1 MGDNNNLDLPDT
13 FNETVEKLRKKLIT
27 AVDTGNLA
35 DVKAILETGI
45 TPNFQ
50 LPDIASPIN
59 YAAARSSHD
68 ILELLLKHGS
78 NPNFTT
84 SGPVTTLGQACKTG
98 RLDMVNTLLSWGAVV
113 DGYSAE
119 HKKTSLMIAAEMG
132 RKDIVDSLLAAKAD
146 PNFKDKTGFTAYD
159 YAQKNNHSSIVS
171 LLAPLTRGVKL
182 DDSLKVTES
191 DLIGQEMAK
200 TALKQVLA
208 MVKVNEERKKNSL
221 PVFKVN
227 LHAVFSGNSGTGKTT
242 FARYYADEIKKIGIL
257 PKAHLVEVSRVDLVG
272 EYIGQ
277 SAPRTSAIIEK
288 ARGGILF
295 IDEAY
300 SLKVDKN
307 DTLGQES
314 INTLIK
320 YMEDYRDELVII
332 LAGYTDMMRS
342 FLDLN
347 PGLKSRIPNIVP
359 FEDFSDEQIG
369 ILFDNLCSK
378 HEMNISKEDRTFAIE
393 QILIKKRGKGFGN
406 AREVRNVFERA
417 VAQHCIRLNNLE
429 PGKITKENLQKFIYS
444 DITADPNDE
453 GGSEIALLPPVDP
466 RQNPKSA
473 IYKLHAL
480 RGMEEIKKEVQAM
493 ADYIRIRK
501 LRKGASSSRGLQLH
515 LIFTGNPGT
524 GKTTVARLI
533 GDIYR
538 ELGVLPSGHL
548 VEVDRSGLI
557 GGYLGQT
564 AIKTKDCIEDAR
576 GGILFVDEAYSL
588 FTEASS
594 EDMYARE
601 AVNTLLKY
609 MEDYRDEL
617 VVIFAGYQ
625 EPMDKLMASSPG
637 LLGRFS
643 KTLVFPNFT
652 DEELS
657 GICYDI
663 CKNDG
668 YELSEAA
675 HNKLISQL
683 LERKEKDSEF
693 ANARTVRNILEQ
705 AFKNQAQRIISL
717 SPRDLMNRKTL
728 DTIEES
734 DIGNFT
740 LSNFNQVKR
749 VGFSF

>member
-1 MGDNNNLDLPDT
+1 
-13 FNETVEKLRKKLIT
+13 
-27 AVDTGNLA
+27 
-35 DVKAILETGI
+35 
-45 TPNFQ
+45 
-50 LPDIASPIN
+50 
-59 YAAARSSHD
+59 
-68 ILELLLKHGS
+68 
-78 NPNFTT
+78 
-84 SGPVTTLGQACKTG
+84 
-98 RLDMVNTLLSWGAVV
+98 
-113 DGYSAE
+113 
-119 HKKTSLMIAAEMG
+119 
-132 RKDIVDSLLAAKAD
+132 
-146 PNFKDKTGFTAYD
+146 
-159 YAQKNNHSSIVS
+159 
-171 LLAPLTRGVKL
+171 
-182 DDSLKVTES
+182 
-191 DLIGQEMAK
+191 
-200 TALKQVLA
+200 
-208 MVKVNEERKKNSL
+208 
-221 PVFKVN
+221 
-227 LHAVFSGNSGTGKTT
+227 
-242 FARYYADEIKKIGIL
+242 
-257 PKAHLVEVSRVDLVG
+257 
-272 EYIGQ
+272 
-277 SAPRTSAIIEK
+277 
-288 ARGGILF
+288 
-295 IDEAY
+295 
-300 SLKVDKN
+300 
-307 DTLGQES
+307 
-314 INTLIK
+314 
-320 YMEDYRDELVII
+320 
-332 LAGYTDMMRS
+332 
-342 FLDLN
+342 
-347 PGLKSRIPNIVP
+347 
-359 FEDFSDEQIG
+359 
-369 ILFDNLCSK
+369 
-378 HEMNISKEDRTFAIE
+378 
-393 QILIKKRGKGFGN
+393 
-406 AREVRNVFERA
+406 
-417 VAQHCIRLNNLE
+417 
-429 PGKITKENLQKFIYS
+429 
-444 DITADPNDE
+444 
-453 GGSEIALLPPVDP
+453 
-466 RQNPKSA
+466 
-473 IYKLHAL
+473 
-480 RGMEEIKKEVQAM
+480 
-493 ADYIRIRK
+493 
-501 LRKGASSSRGLQLH
+501 
-515 LIFTGNPGT
+515 
-524 GKTTVARLI
+524 
-533 GDIYR
+533 
-538 ELGVLPSGHL
+538 LGVLPSGHL